1 MRNSLFLG
9 HLLALF
15 SVLVWGSTFSATKA
29 LLEDFDAIEILF
41 IRFFIAYWFLFAL
54 HFRGI
59 KWGGWG
65 LEMLFAGAGLSGA
78 CLYFLLENI
87 ALNYTSAS
95 NASLLVAISPL
106 FTALLSAFFL
116 KKKIGKYF
124 FIGAILAFVGVGFV
138 VFRGEFSFHLNA
150 FGDML
155 CICAGLVWSVYTI
168 LMGKIFIACESQNAL
183 SITRKVFFYGLAFT
197 LPLLLLHFYMGD
209 GDLSRVWGG
218 LQNPNNLLMFA
229 FLGFLASALCYVSW
243 NGALKYLGLIKAS
256 AYIYS
261 VPVIGVIVAVLSLG
275 ESLNIFIVI
284 GGFLVMK
291 GLFLSQK

>member
-9 HLLALF
+9 HLLAF
-15 SVLVWGSTFSATKA
+15 FTVLVWGSTFSVTKV

-41 IRFFIAYWFLFAL
+41 IRFFIAYWFLFVL

-59 KWGGWG
+59 KWGGWR
-65 LEMLFAGAGLSGA
+65 LEILFASAGLSGS
-78 CLYFLLENI
+78 CLYFLLENV

-106 FTALLSAFFL
+106 FTALLSALFL
-116 KKKIGKYF
+116 QKKIGRYF
-124 FIGAILAFVGVGFV
+124 FIGAILAFVGVGLV
-138 VFRGEFSFHLNA
+138 VFRGEFSFHINA
-150 FGDML
+150 FGDIL
-155 CICAGLVWSVYTI
+155 CLCAGLVWSVYTI
-168 LMGKIFIACESQNAL
+168 LMGRIFIVCKSQNAL

-197 LPLLLLHFYMGD
+197 LPFLLLHFYTGNGD
-209 GDLSRVWGG
+209 FDKVLEGM
-218 LQNPNNLLMFA
+218 QNLNNLTMLA
-229 FLGFLASALCYVSW
+229 FLGLLASALCYVSW
-243 NGALKYLGLIKAS
+243 NEALKHLGLIKAS

-261 VPVIGVIVAVLSLG
+261 VPVIGVIIAVLSLG